1 MPVGKVLERNDA
13 EAVEVDGRINEPQ
26 ELKVE
31 KRDGRT
37 EEFDPD
43 KISRAITMAW
53 REVNGDVD
61 AESAKAISDTVDAI
75 SSKVKSR
82 YGSFVKISEIQNIVE
97 HSLVEDAHWYDVA
110 RAYVD
115 YRLEHDVKRAQ
126 LTDVN
131 YAVKRFSSNDKSIM
145 NENANK
151 DSRQAAVRRDLLAGA
166 VSKSFAFKALPK
178 DVSNAFAKKDIH
190 YHDADYSP
198 FTTMNNCFAR
208 ETMFITAS
216 GVKSFEDFEDGD
228 EVLVLAPSGNYRHAT
243 VHNYG
248 EQDLYDITMIQNGR
262 SRRTITATRNH
273 RWILRD
279 GSETTNVQVGDV
291 LKFPIGSH
299 NSWKVEDIQPA
310 HRHEDVWCLEV
321 DDEHAFVLEGGIV
334 TGNCSLP
341 NYGGMLASGFNL
353 GNAQMGSPK
362 SIGTA
367 TSQVAQIMLDV
378 AGNQYGGQTID
389 RADEMFAPYARKD
402 YRKFLDEAKLV
413 LPDGI
418 DIDTAKSVVRSFKAK
433 ENENLHT
440 PGATEI
446 IDTPDESID
455 DPLEQQRDLY
465 AKIRTRKA
473 IYDAFQSLEYN
484 LNSQHSSC
492 GQVPFTSIGFGLG
505 QSWVEREITRCI
517 LLVRI
522 AGLGETHKTAIFPKL
537 LYTVKHGVNSEP
549 TDPNYDLKQL
559 ALECTS
565 KRMYP
570 DILFY
575 ENIVN
580 ITGDFKAPMGCVV
593 GNEVVTWK
601 DKSGIRT
608 DSIRAMWDTLSR
620 RYPVKHQ
627 GTDGDDWYID
637 IPEGDITIKDSH
649 TGEVEFVP
657 VRRMVNNQPR
667 EWRRVKFSN
676 GRTIECTPDHPFEIQ
691 GKGRVLADDLKIGD
705 VTKGSIDEFTEVQR
719 YVSNGEAWL
728 RGFIMCDGCL
738 HENSEVLVSFAA
750 EDEDEIENRIMSMY
764 PENRLRHKLHNRG
777 RKGVYKEIAIKDK
790 FLRNQCIADFGG
802 MNKTDRSVPSW
813 VFNATR
819 EERLAFLGGAID
831 ADGYISNKQMVQ
843 IGSTNK
849 TLAIGQMLLANS
861 LGLNA
866 KMYANY
872 YKTKDDYEFVRY
884 AVYFV
889 ATQEV
894 VDNIVCKKKAS
905 RFDPNHRIAID
916 EDSSS
921 HAVTEIVAFDSD
933 ERSYDVTTASDF
945 FDFSGIVSHNCRSFL
960 QAWQNPETGENE
972 VDGRMNLGVV
982 TVNLPR
988 IALESRDK
996 NGKPSMKKFWRIF
1009 EHRMDVCHHALQFR
1023 IKRCMEAVPESAPS
1037 LWQFGAFGR
1046 LGKDGDVASLMRNGR
1061 ATASLGY
1068 VGVYETVAVFYGRD
1082 WVNDDGWDTEAY
1094 DFAKAIMQR
1103 MNDCCHEWEEQD
1115 TEHVHYSVYGTPA
1128 ESTSSSFINADKAKF
1143 GIIKGITDNE
1153 WYTNSFHRP
1162 TWISGNGGWEP
1173 EDGEE
1178 DVRKRPTF
1186 YHAMNG
1192 GVASKLD
1199 FEAPLEKLS
1208 PGGNVVMI
1216 DLPRLVDNTRA
1227 LEAVWDY
1234 AHDVGVG
1241 YLLSNCPIDQCGKCG
1256 FRGDAIATDTGY
1268 KCPECG
1274 NTDPE
1279 TLDCVKR
1286 VCGYLGEPI
1295 ERPMVKGRDHEIK
1308 SRKLNMAGRTGEVM
1322 DGDGVDEVFYSTDR
1336 L

>member
-1 MPVGKVLERNDA
+1 MAQQTVEQQAMA
-13 EAVEVDGRINEPQ
+13 EEKVEVDGRIPVINE
-26 ELKVE
+26 LRIE
-31 KRDGRT
+31 KRDGRL
-37 EEFDPD
+37 EEFDQE
-43 KISRAITMAW
+43 KINHAIRMAW
-53 REVNGDVD
+53 TEVNGDLD
-61 AESAKAISDTVDAI
+61 AESTKAINDITDTVA
-75 SSKVKSR
+75 SRVKSR
-82 YGSFVKISEIQNIVE
+82 YTDIVRISEIQNVVE
-97 HSLVEDAHWYDVA
+97 HALIDEAHWYDVA

-115 YRLEHDVKRAQ
+115 YRLEHDMKRAQ

-166 VSKSFAFKALPK
+166 VSKSFAFKQLPR

-198 FTTMNNCFAR
+198 FTTMN
-208 ETMFITAS
+208 
-216 GVKSFEDFEDGD
+216 
-228 EVLVLAPSGNYRHAT
+228 
-243 VHNYG
+243 
-248 EQDLYDITMIQNGR
+248 
-262 SRRTITATRNH
+262 
-273 RWILRD
+273 
-279 GSETTNVQVGDV
+279 
-291 LKFPIGSH
+291 
-299 NSWKVEDIQPA
+299 
-310 HRHEDVWCLEV
+310 
-321 DDEHAFVLEGGIV
+321 
-334 TGNCSLP
+334 NCSLP

-389 RADEMFAPYARKD
+389 RADQMFAPYAEKD
-402 YRKFLDEAKLV
+402 YRKFLSEAKLV

-418 DIDTAKSVVRSFKAK
+418 DINTAKSIVSSFKNK
-433 ENENLHT
+433 ENSDLHIPDSPVIHDEPA
-440 PGATEI
+440 PGIT
-446 IDTPDESID
+446 

-473 IYDAFQSLEYN
+473 IYDAFQGLEYN

-505 QSWVEREITRCI
+505 ESWVEREITRCI

-522 AGLGETHKTAIFPKL
+522 AGLGENHKTAIFPKL
-537 LYTVKHGVNSEP
+537 LYTIKHGVNSEP
-549 TDPNYDLKQL
+549 SDPNYDLKQL

-575 ENIVN
+575 ENIVD

-750 EDEDEIENRIMSMY
+750 EGEDEIGDRIMSMY

-777 RKGVYKEIAIKDK
+777 RKGVYKEIAVKDK

-819 EERLAFLGGAID
+819 EERLAFLGGIID

-872 YKTKDDYEFVRY
+872 YKNKDDYEFVRY

-960 QAWQNPETGENE
+960 QAWRNPETGENE
-972 VDGRMNLGVV
+972 IDGRMNLGVV

-988 IALESRDK
+988 IALESRDR
-996 NGKPSMKKFWRIF
+996 NGTPNLNRFWRIF
-1009 EHRMDVCHHALQFR
+1009 DKRMDVVHHALQFR

-1037 LWQFGAFGR
+1037 LWEFGAFGR
-1046 LGKDGDVASLMRNGR
+1046 LDRDGDVSSLMRNGR

-1082 WVNDDGWDTEAY
+1082 WVNDDGWDMEAY
-1094 DFAKAIMQR
+1094 EFAKEIMQKL
-1103 MNDCCHEWEEQD
+1103 NDYCHEWEETD
-1115 TEHVHYSVYGTPA
+1115 PEHIHYSVYGTPA

-1143 GIIKGITDNE
+1143 GEIKGITDKE

-1162 TWISGNGGWEP
+1162 TWISGNGGWSPEP
-1173 EDGEE
+1173 GEE
-1178 DVRKRPTF
+1178 DVRLRPTF
-1186 YHAMNG
+1186 HKATNG

-1216 DLPRLVDNTRA
+1216 DLPRLIDNTKA
-1227 LEAVWDY
+1227 LEAVWNY

-1241 YLLSNCPIDQCGKCG
+1241 YLLSNCPIDRCTCG
-1256 FRGDAIATDTGY
+1256 FAGDAIATDTGY
-1268 KCPECG
+1268 RCPECG

-1308 SRKLNMAGRTGEVM
+1308 SRKLNMAGRTGEM
-1322 DGDGVDEVFYSTDR
+1322 YNDDEVGEAFYSTDR